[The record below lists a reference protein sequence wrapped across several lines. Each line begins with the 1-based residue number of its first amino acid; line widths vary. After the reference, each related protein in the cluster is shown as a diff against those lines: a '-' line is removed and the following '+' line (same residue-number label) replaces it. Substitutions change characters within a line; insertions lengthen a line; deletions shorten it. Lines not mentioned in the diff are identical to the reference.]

1 MTTAASGFIAV
12 VVAFA
17 AAWSLPF
24 GSASR
29 QETKTEMDL
38 SQDPQ
43 LGLPLASLGL
53 SSQDVYSKPTAVLG
67 RGSVLLV
74 SGGSCSGCSLHAVSF
89 DRLPFDQFDA
99 IGVFYQAEPEECRKM
114 LQAEGMDKNLDE
126 RLVVLSDANRRIE
139 RTLNAIWTGRWYRF
153 DQGRLVR
160 WQGSAGDR
168 SWTTETH

>member
-1 MTTAASGFIAV
+1 MTTAASGLVAL

-17 AAWSLPF
+17 AAGSLPF

-29 QETKTEMDL
+29 QAGKTEMDL
-38 SQDPQ
+38 SQDPH

-53 SSQDVYSKPTAVLG
+53 PSKDVYSKSTAVLG

-99 IGVFYQAEPEECRKM
+99 IGVFYQADPKEIRKQ
-114 LQAEGMDKNLDE
+114 L
-126 RLVVLSDANRRIE
+126 
-139 RTLNAIWTGRWYRF
+139 
-153 DQGRLVR
+153 
-160 WQGSAGDR
+160 
-168 SWTTETH
+168 